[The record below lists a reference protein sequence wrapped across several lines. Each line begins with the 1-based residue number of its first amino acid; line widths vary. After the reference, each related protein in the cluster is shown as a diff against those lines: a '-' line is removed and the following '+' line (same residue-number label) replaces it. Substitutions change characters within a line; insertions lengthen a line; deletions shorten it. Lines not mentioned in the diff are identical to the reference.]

1 MLENYFLEIIAFFSG
16 AVLISWLIN
25 RLMLK
30 FSRNLGIRNKNDV
43 VVRWS
48 NESKPSLGGISM
60 YITFMITT
68 VFYASYHQGDSIFN
82 NSQFIGLMLASAIA
96 FAIGLADDAYNTKPL
111 LKLGGQ
117 LLCGIIVVG
126 SGSVIE
132 LFHQETVDLIIT
144 VVWIVIV
151 MNSLNMLDNM
161 DGITATVAL
170 FILLACMFMILM
182 VANYQFSFWVII
194 LVAEIGAIVGFLFY
208 NLNPSRMFMGDTGSQ
223 FIGLYVGFFAI
234 QGLWNVP
241 AEVEVPSWS
250 GLLLALVAFTP
261 AAADTLTVVIN
272 RLKRGISPMV
282 GGKDHTTHHLVYR
295 GFSDLRVWMVF
306 LMISA
311 ASLLLTIL
319 LGRWVLMGQVS
330 FTWLG
335 LAFFLLVFLSL
346 YWNTMKYKPRG

>member
-1 MLENYFLEIIAFFSG
+1 MLENYFLEITAFFIG

-25 RLMLK
+25 RLLLK

-43 VVRWS
+43 LVRWS

-68 VFYASYHQGDSIFN
+68 VFYASYHQGDSIFDN
-82 NSQFIGLMLASAIA
+82 TQFIGLMLASAVA
-96 FAIGLADDAYNTKPL
+96 FGIGLADDAYNTKPL

-117 LLCGIIVVG
+117 ILCGIIVAG
-126 SGSVIE
+126 TGSVIQ
-132 LFHQETVDLIIT
+132 LFHQETLDAIIT

-161 DGITATVAL
+161 DGITATVSL
-170 FILLACMFMILM
+170 FILLACMFTSLM
-182 VANYQFSFWVII
+182 MADFHFSFWVII
-194 LVAEIGAIVGFLFY
+194 VVAEIGAIVGFLFY
-208 NLNPSRMFMGDTGSQ
+208 NVNPSRMFMGDTGSQ

-241 AEVEVPSWS
+241 AQMELPSWS
-250 GLLLALVAFTP
+250 GLLLALVAFAP

-272 RLKRGISPMV
+272 RLKRGVSPMV

-295 GFSDLRVWMVF
+295 GLSDFRVWLVF
-306 LMISA
+306 AMISA
-311 ASLLLTIL
+311 ASFLLAIL
-319 LGRWVLMGQVS
+319 LGSWILSGQVH
-330 FTWLG
+330 FAWIG
-335 LAFFLLVFLSL
+335 LAFFVLVFLAL
-346 YWNTMKYKPRG
+346 YRTTIKENAKN